1 MGNYVGKQKPRSSIG
16 NYRKLFNKHFKNP
29 QIVLPKSKYIFTK
42 L

>member
-1 MGNYVGKQKPRSSIG
+1 MLENKNPVALG